1 MKRWILGLTAAVMAV
16 SLAACTPTTQKQQ
29 ETSTVSPEEVKA
41 AKESAAE
48 LVEQSTGGAFDKV
61 PDPNVKAVAV
71 ISIYHGD
78 DNGKLVQD
86 MDSLDDENLDAQT
99 LVDKLIEYG
108 VIMEGT
114 EVLSFDIQGDE
125 DNATGILNLS
135 EAESAEGASDEMF
148 LTELGNTF
156 IENFELRKLKLKVNG
171 ENFSG
176 DEIKQ
181 GADDYLTYSEG

>member
-61 PDPNVKAVAV
+61 PDPNIKAVAV